1 MNSTTG
7 TRVRGGI
14 GQSVIRPDGIPK
26 VQGDFAFA
34 SDLQAEGMLWGAT
47 LRSPHPRARITKL
60 DIAPALAIAGVYAVL
75 THDDIPGRPTVG
87 QINPDR
93 PVLAQGEV
101 RYWGQP
107 IAITAAEDAETAR
120 RAAAAIVVEYEVLDP
135 LTDLV
140 EAQEKGEIFRHVR
153 ALRGSPD
160 RHGEVVVE
168 GYYEM
173 GTQDQA
179 ALGTEAGI
187 AFPDGEGGVDLFA
200 PSQWIHE
207 DHLQIVASLG
217 LRDEQVRVHPTGVG
231 GAFGSREDLSL
242 QVHLCLLAL
251 YTGRPVR
258 MVYDRQESFAGHV
271 HRHAA
276 RMWYRHEADLE
287 GKLIRVEAKLLL
299 DGGAYTETSPAVIA
313 NSVYFSIGPYRCPNV
328 SIDGY
333 AVRTNNPPSGAMR
346 GFGAV
351 QVCFAHEAQMDRLAA
366 EIGLDPLELRL
377 RNALGPGDQL
387 PTSGQVITEPLPT
400 VAVIDALRALP
411 VPPENV
417 SDDPIHLPG
426 GTGLTTAPDGVI
438 RGVGYALGIKNLAF
452 AEAFDDY
459 AEARVLLTPQGVEVH
474 TAAIEVGQGMVT
486 VLQQIARSV
495 LGTEHVAVLFDDT
508 SKIGSAGSTSASRQT
523 QMAGGAVYA
532 AAEAVRARALRQG
545 GGDDLDA
552 EGVWLDGSLVAT
564 LDVVLAAGPI
574 EEVVRFR
581 HPETEQPDE
590 NGQGNLH
597 ADFSVAAHRA
607 VVDVDPELGLVRV
620 VSIDT
625 AQDVGTV
632 LNPQS
637 VVGQIEG
644 GTMQGIGLA
653 IMEELIFDRGMVRNA
668 NFTDYLLPTFLDAP
682 PVVPILIEE
691 PGSWGPFGA
700 KGFAEL
706 PAISSTPAVVA
717 ALRAATGR
725 ALNRVPVRPEDI
737 ALSGGPVD
745 QAATRPRS

>member
-1 MNSTTG
+1 MTT
-7 TRVRGGI
+7 TTEAKVRGGI
-14 GQSVIRPDGIPK
+14 GQSVTRPDGIPK
-26 VQGDFAFA
+26 VQGAFAYA
-34 SDLQAEGMLWGAT
+34 SDLQDGRMLWGAT
-47 LRSPHPRARITKL
+47 RRSPHARARIKSI
-60 DIAPALAIAGVYAVL
+60 DIAPALAINGVLAVL
-75 THDDIPGRPTVG
+75 THEDVPGRPTVG

-93 PVLAQGEV
+93 PVLAGDEI

-107 IAITAAEDAETAR
+107 IAITAAEDVETAR
-120 RAAAAIVVEYEVLDP
+120 RAAAAIVIEYELLDP

-140 EAQEKGEIFRHVR
+140 EAQESGEVFRHVR
-153 ALRGSPD
+153 SQRGPLD
-160 RHGEVVVE
+160 AHGEVVVE

-187 AFPDGEGGVDLFA
+187 AFPDGEGGVDLYA

-207 DHLQIVASLG
+207 DHGQIVASLG

-258 MVYDRQESFAGHV
+258 MVYDRAESFAGHV

-276 RMWYRHEADLE
+276 RMWYRHEADRE
-287 GKLIRVEAKLLL
+287 GNLVRVESKLLL

-313 NSVYFSIGPYRCPNV
+313 NAVYFALGPYRCPTV
-328 SIDGY
+328 LVDGY

-351 QVCFAHEAQMDRLAA
+351 QTCFAHEAQMDKLAA
-366 EIGLDPLELRL
+366 ELDMDPLELRL
-377 RNALGPGDQL
+377 RNALGPGDRL
-387 PTSGQVITEPLPT
+387 PTSGQEITEPLPT
-400 VAVIDALRALP
+400 AAVIEALRALP
-411 VPPENV
+411 APDGEIV
-417 SDDPIHLPG
+417 DDPLHLPG
-426 GTGLTTAPDGVI
+426 GTGLTTAPTGVI
-438 RGVGYALGIKNLAF
+438 RGVGYAVGLKNLAF

-459 AEARVLLTPQGVEVH
+459 AEARVQLTPQGVEVH

-495 LGTEHVAVLFDDT
+495 LENEHVAVLFDDT

-532 AAEAVRARALRQG
+532 AAVAVRETALRQG
-545 GGDDLDA
+545 GGDHLDA
-552 EGVWLDGSLVAT
+552 AGVWRDGNLVTT
-564 LDVVLAAGPI
+564 LDDLCAAGPI
-574 EEVVRFR
+574 SEQVRFR
-581 HPETEQPDE
+581 HPETEEPDE

-597 ADFSVAAHRA
+597 VDFSVAAHRA

-620 VSIDT
+620 VSVDA

-632 LNPQS
+632 LNLQS

-644 GTMQGIGLA
+644 GTMQGVGLA
-653 IMEELIFDRGMVRNA
+653 VMEELIFDRGIVRNA
-668 NFTDYLLPTFLDAP
+668 NFTDYLLPTFVDAP
-682 PVVPILIEE
+682 PVTSILIEE

-700 KGFAEL
+700 KGFSEL
-706 PAISSTPAVVA
+706 PAISSAPAVVA
-717 ALRAATGR
+717 AIRAATGK

-737 ALSGGPVD
+737 AL
-745 QAATRPRS
+745 

>member
-1 MNSTTG
+1 MTSSTQI
-7 TRVRGGI
+7 RIRGGI
-14 GQSVIRPDGIPK
+14 GESVIRPDGIPK
-26 VQGDFAFA
+26 VQGGFAYA

-47 LRSPHPRARITKL
+47 RRSPHSRARIIRI
-60 DIAPALAIAGVYAVL
+60 DIAPALAIPGVYAVL
-75 THDDIPGRPTVG
+75 THDDVPGRPTVG

-93 PVLAQGEV
+93 PVLAGDEV
-101 RYWGQP
+101 RFWGQP
-107 IAITAAEDAETAR
+107 IAITAAEDLETAR
-120 RAAAAIVVEYEVLDP
+120 RAAEAIIVEYELLDP

-140 EAQEKGEIFRHVR
+140 EAQEQGEVFRHVR
-153 ALRGSPD
+153 SVRGSSGSE
-160 RHGEVVVE
+160 GEVVID

-187 AFPDGEGGVDLFA
+187 AFPDGEGGVDLYA

-207 DHLQIVASLG
+207 DHGQIVASLA
-217 LRDEQVRVHPTGVG
+217 LRDEQVRVHPAGVG

-251 YTGRPVR
+251 YTNRPVR

-276 RMWYRHEADLE
+276 RMWYRHVADRE
-287 GKLIRVEAKLLL
+287 GNLVRIEAKLLL

-313 NSVYFSIGPYRCPNV
+313 NAVYFAVGPYRCPNV
-328 SIDGY
+328 VIDGY

-351 QVCFAHEAQMDRLAA
+351 QTCFAHEAQMDRLAA
-366 EIGLDPLELRL
+366 KLGIDPLELRL
-377 RNALGPGDQL
+377 RNALGPGDEL

-400 VAVIDALRALP
+400 VEVIKSLQNLP
-411 VPPENV
+411 LPDMKII
-417 SDDPIHLPG
+417 DDPLHLPG
-426 GTGLTTAPDGVI
+426 GTGLTTD
-438 RGVGYALGIKNLAF
+438 RGRVVRGIGYAVGIKNLAF

-459 AEARVLLTPQGVEVH
+459 AEARVVITPQGVEVH

-495 LGTEHVAVLFDDT
+495 LGVEKVVVLFDDT
-508 SKIGSAGSTSASRQT
+508 SMIGSAGSTSASRQT
-523 QMAGGAVYA
+523 QMAGGAVYQA
-532 AAEAVRARALRQG
+532 ASEVRQTVLQSA
-545 GGDDLDA
+545 GGDDLDGR
-552 EGVWLDGSLVAT
+552 GVWRDGSLVAT
-564 LDVVLAAGPI
+564 W
-574 EEVVRFR
+574 EEVCASGSIERKVRFR
-581 HPETEQPDE
+581 HPDTEEGDE

-607 VVDVDPELGLVRV
+607 VVDVDLELGLVRV
-620 VSIDT
+620 VRIDA
-625 AQDVGTV
+625 AQDVGTA

-644 GTMQGIGLA
+644 GTMQGVGLA
-653 IMEELIFDRGMVRNA
+653 VMEELIFDQGIVRNA

-682 PVVPILIEE
+682 PVFPIVIEQ

-700 KGFAEL
+700 KGFSEL
-706 PAISSTPAVVA
+706 PTISSGPAVMA
-717 ALRAATGR
+717 AIRSATNK
-725 ALNRVPVRPEDI
+725 ALTRMPVRPEDI
-737 ALSGGPVD
+737 ALG
-745 QAATRPRS
+745 

>member
-1 MNSTTG
+1 MSTTTH

-14 GQSVIRPDGIPK
+14 GESVVRPDGIPK
-26 VQGDFAFA
+26 VQGGFAYA

-47 LRSPHPRARITKL
+47 RRSPHAHARIISI
-60 DIAPALAIAGVYAVL
+60 DIAPALAMAGVYAVL
-75 THDDIPGRPTVG
+75 THEDVPGRPTVG
-87 QINPDR
+87 QIDPDR
-93 PVLAQGEV
+93 PVLAGDEV

-107 IAITAAEDAETAR
+107 IAVTAAEDPETAR
-120 RAAAAIVVEYEVLDP
+120 RAAEAIVVEYDVLEP

-140 EAQEKGEIFRHVR
+140 EAQERGEVFRHVR
-153 ALRGSPD
+153 SIRGAAD
-160 RHGEVVVE
+160 ARGEVVVE

-187 AFPDGEGGVDLFA
+187 AFPDGEGGVDLYA

-207 DHLQIVASLG
+207 DHTQIVASLG
-217 LRDEQVRVHPTGVG
+217 LRDEQVRVYPAGVG

-251 YTGRPVR
+251 YTDRPVR

-276 RMWYRHEADLE
+276 RMWYRHETDTE
-287 GKLIRVEAKLLL
+287 GNLIRVEAKLLL

-313 NSVYFSIGPYRCPNV
+313 NAVYFAIGPYRCQNV
-328 SIDGY
+328 VIDGY

-351 QVCFAHEAQMDRLAA
+351 QTCFAHEAQMDKLAA
-366 EIGLDPLELRL
+366 EIGIDPLELRL

-387 PTSGQVITEPLPT
+387 PTSGQTITEPLPT
-400 VAVIDALRALP
+400 VAVIEALQALP
-411 VPPENV
+411 APG
-417 SDDPIHLPG
+417 SDMVEDPLHLPG
-426 GTGLTTAPDGVI
+426 GTGLTTTRASVI
-438 RGVGYALGIKNLAF
+438 RGVGYAVGLKNLAF

-459 AEARVLLTPQGVEVH
+459 AEARVVLTPQGTEVH
-474 TAAIEVGQGMVT
+474 TAAVEVGQGMVT
-486 VLQQIARSV
+486 VLQQIARTV
-495 LGTEHVAVLFDDT
+495 LGIEKVAVLFDDT

-523 QMAGGAVYA
+523 QMAGGAVFLA
-532 AAEAVRARALRQG
+532 ASAVRRAVLQRV
-545 GGDDLDA
+545 GGDDLNA
-552 EGVWLDGSLVAT
+552 QGVWRDGSLVAT
-564 LDVVLAAGPI
+564 LAEVCAAGPV
-574 EEVVRFR
+574 EEWVRFR
-581 HPETEQPDE
+581 HPDTEDPDE

-597 ADFSVAAHRA
+597 VDYSVAAHRA

-620 VSIDT
+620 VSIDA
-625 AQDVGTV
+625 AQDVGTA

-644 GTMQGIGLA
+644 GTMQGLGLA
-653 IMEELIFDRGMVRNA
+653 IMEELIFDKGIVRNA

-682 PVVPILIEE
+682 PVASIIIEE

-700 KGFAEL
+700 KGFSEL
-706 PAISSTPAVVA
+706 PTISSGPAVMA
-717 ALRAATGR
+717 AIRAATNR
-725 ALNRVPVRPEDI
+725 ALTRMPVRPEDI
-737 ALSGGPVD
+737 ALGG
-745 QAATRPRS
+745 S

>member
-1 MNSTTG
+1 MTSKTQ
-7 TRVRGGI
+7 TRIRGGI
-14 GQSVIRPDGIPK
+14 GSSVARPDGIPK
-26 VQGDFAFA
+26 VQGDFAYA

-47 LRSPHPRARITKL
+47 RRSPHPHARIITI
-60 DIAPALAIAGVYAVL
+60 DIAPALRIAGVHAVL
-75 THDDIPGRPTVG
+75 THDDVPGRPTVG
-87 QINPDR
+87 QIDPDR
-93 PVLAQGEV
+93 PVLASGEV

-107 IAITAAEDAETAR
+107 IAVTAAEDAETAR
-120 RAAAAIVVEYEVLDP
+120 RAAEAIVIEYEVLDP

-140 EAQEKGEIFRHVR
+140 EAQEQGDVFRRVR
-153 ALRGSPD
+153 VVRGDSNS
-160 RHGEVVVE
+160 HGEVVVD

-200 PSQWIHE
+200 PSQWIHV
-207 DHLQIVASLG
+207 DHEQIVASLG
-217 LRDEQVRVHPTGVG
+217 LRDEQVRIHPTGVG

-251 YTGRPVR
+251 YTDRPVR

-276 RMWYRHEADLE
+276 RMWYRHEADAE
-287 GKLIRVEAKLLL
+287 GNLVRVEAKLLL

-313 NSVYFSIGPYRCPNV
+313 NAVYFSIGPYRCPNV
-328 SIDGY
+328 IIDGY

-351 QVCFAHEAQMDRLAA
+351 QTCFGHEAQMDRLAA
-366 EIGLDPLELRL
+366 RIGIDPLELRL
-377 RNALGPGDQL
+377 RNALGPGNQL

-400 VAVIDALRALP
+400 AEVIRAIMTLP
-411 VPPENV
+411 SPAAGVL
-417 SDDPIHLPG
+417 DDPFHLPG
-426 GTGLTTAPDGVI
+426 GTGLTTPRDGVV
-438 RGVGYALGIKNLAF
+438 RGVGYAVGHKNLAF
-452 AEAFDDY
+452 AEGFDDY
-459 AEARVLLTPQGVEVH
+459 AEARVVLTPQGVEVH

-486 VLQQIARSV
+486 ILQQIARSV
-495 LGTEHVAVLFDDT
+495 LGLEHVAVLFDDT

-523 QMAGGAVYA
+523 QMAGGAVYQA
-532 AAEAVRARALRQG
+532 ASAVRRAALARVD
-545 GGDDLDA
+545 GDELDA
-552 EGVWLDGSLVAT
+552 QGVWRDGSLVAS
-564 LDVVLAAGPI
+564 LKDLCAAGPV
-574 EEVVRFR
+574 EESVRFR
-581 HPETEQPDE
+581 HPETEEPDE
-590 NGQGNLH
+590 NGQGNVH
-597 ADFSVAAHRA
+597 VDFCVAAHRA

-620 VSIDT
+620 VSIDA

-644 GTMQGIGLA
+644 GTMQGVGLA
-653 IMEELIFDRGMVRNA
+653 IMEELIFDRGIVRNA

-682 PVVPILIEE
+682 PVASILIEE

-700 KGFAEL
+700 KGFSEL
-706 PAISSTPAVVA
+706 PAISSAPAVVA
-717 ALRAATGR
+717 AIRAATGK
-725 ALNRVPVRPEDI
+725 ALTRVPVRPEDI
-737 ALSGGPVD
+737 ALGGPG
-745 QAATRPRS
+745 TIE

>member
-1 MNSTTG
+1 MTSTTE
-7 TRVRGGI
+7 TRIQGGI
-14 GQSVIRPDGIPK
+14 GQSVVRPDGIPK
-26 VQGDFAFA
+26 VQGDFAYA
-34 SDLQAEGMLWGAT
+34 SDLQDGAMLWGAT
-47 LRSPHPRARITKL
+47 RRSPHSHARITRI
-60 DIAPALAIAGVYAVL
+60 DIAPALAISGVFAVL
-75 THDDIPGRPTVG
+75 AHEDVPGRPTVG

-93 PVLAQGEV
+93 PVLAGDEV

-107 IAITAAEDAETAR
+107 IAVTAAEDIETAR
-120 RAAAAIVVEYEVLDP
+120 RAAAAIIVEYELLDP

-140 EAQEKGEIFRHVR
+140 DAQEQGEVFRHVR
-153 ALRGSPD
+153 SQRGDLD
-160 RHGEVVVE
+160 RHGNVVIE

-187 AFPDGEGGVDLFA
+187 AFPDTEGGVDLFA

-207 DHLQIVASLG
+207 DHGQIVASLG
-217 LRDEQVRVHPTGVG
+217 LRDDQVRVHPAGVG

-242 QVHLCLLAL
+242 QVHLCMLAL
-251 YTGRPVR
+251 HTGRPVR

-276 RMWYRHEADLE
+276 RMWYRHEADAE
-287 GKLIRVEAKLLL
+287 GNLVRVEAKLLL

-313 NSVYFSIGPYRCPNV
+313 NAVYFALGPYRCPTV
-328 SIDGY
+328 VIDGY

-351 QVCFAHEAQMDRLAA
+351 QTCFAHEAQMDRLAA
-366 EIGLDPLELRL
+366 ELGMDPLELRL
-377 RNALGPGDQL
+377 KNALRRGDQL

-400 VAVIDALRALP
+400 VEVIEALRALP
-411 VPPENV
+411 APTAEIV
-417 SDDPIHLPG
+417 DDPRHLPG
-426 GTGLTTAPDGVI
+426 GTGLTTTADRVL
-438 RGVGYALGIKNLAF
+438 RGVGYAVGLKNLAF

-459 AEARVLLTPQGVEVH
+459 AEARVVLTPQGAEVH

-508 SKIGSAGSTSASRQT
+508 SMIGSAGSTSASRQT

-532 AAEAVRARALRQG
+532 AAIAVRAAALQRG
-545 GGDDLDA
+545 AGDDLDA
-552 EGVWLDGSLVAT
+552 SGVWRDGSLVAT
-564 LDVVLAAGPI
+564 MEELCSAGPLD
-574 EEVVRFR
+574 ELVRFR
-581 HPETEQPDE
+581 HPETEEPDE
-590 NGQGNLH
+590 NGQGNVH
-597 ADFSVAAHRA
+597 VDFSVAAHRA

-620 VSIDT
+620 VSVDA

-644 GTMQGIGLA
+644 GTMQGVGLA
-653 IMEELIFDRGMVRNA
+653 VMEELIFDRGIVRNA

-700 KGFAEL
+700 KGFSEL
-706 PAISSTPAVVA
+706 PTISSAPAVVA
-717 ALRAATGR
+717 AIRAATGK

-737 ALSGGPVD
+737 AL
-745 QAATRPRS
+745 

>member
-1 MNSTTG
+1 MTSTTE
-7 TRVRGGI
+7 TRIHGGI
-14 GQSVIRPDGIPK
+14 GQSVARPDGIPK
-26 VQGDFAFA
+26 VQGDFAYA
-34 SDLQAEGMLWGAT
+34 SDLQDGAMLWGAT
-47 LRSPHPRARITKL
+47 RRSPHSHARITRI
-60 DIAPALAIAGVYAVL
+60 DIAPALSIAGVFAVL
-75 THDDIPGRPTVG
+75 THEDVPGRPTVG

-93 PVLAQGEV
+93 PVLAGEEV

-107 IAITAAEDAETAR
+107 IAVTAAEDIETAR
-120 RAAAAIVVEYEVLDP
+120 RAAAAIVVEYELLDP

-140 EAQEKGEIFRHVR
+140 VAQEQGEVFRHVR
-153 ALRGSPD
+153 SQRGDLD
-160 RHGEVVVE
+160 RHGDVVIE

-187 AFPDGEGGVDLFA
+187 AFPDTEGGVDLYA

-207 DHLQIVASLG
+207 DHSQIVASLG
-217 LRDEQVRVHPTGVG
+217 LRDDQVRVHPAGVG

-251 YTGRPVR
+251 HTGRPVR

-276 RMWYRHEADLE
+276 RMWYRHEADGE
-287 GKLIRVEAKLLL
+287 GNLVRVEAKLLL

-313 NSVYFSIGPYRCPNV
+313 NAVYFALGPYRCPTVVIN
-328 SIDGY
+328 GY

-351 QVCFAHEAQMDRLAA
+351 QTCFAHEAQMDKLAA
-366 EIGLDPLELRL
+366 ELGMDPLELRL
-377 RNALGPGDQL
+377 RNALGRGDQL
-387 PTSGQVITEPLPT
+387 PTSGQVISEPLPT
-400 VAVIDALRALP
+400 VAVIEALQALP
-411 VPPENV
+411 APSTTVI
-417 SDDPIHLPG
+417 DDPRHLPG
-426 GTGLTTAPDGVI
+426 GTGLTTTADRVL
-438 RGVGYALGIKNLAF
+438 RGVGYAVGLKNLAF

-459 AEARVLLTPQGVEVH
+459 AEARVVLTPQGVEVH
-474 TAAIEVGQGMVT
+474 TAAIEVGQGMIT

-508 SKIGSAGSTSASRQT
+508 SMIGSAGSTSASRQT

-532 AAEAVRARALRQG
+532 ASLAVRDAALQRS
-545 GGDDLDA
+545 GGDHLDA
-552 EGVWLDGSLVAT
+552 DGVWREGSLIAT
-564 LDVVLAAGPI
+564 LDDLCSAGPLA
-574 EEVVRFR
+574 ELVRFR
-581 HPETEQPDE
+581 HPETEEPDE

-620 VSIDT
+620 VSVDA

-644 GTMQGIGLA
+644 GTMQGVGLA
-653 IMEELIFDRGMVRNA
+653 IMEELLFDRGIVRNA

-682 PVVPILIEE
+682 PVTSHLIEE

-700 KGFAEL
+700 KGFSEL
-706 PAISSTPAVVA
+706 PAISSAPAVVA
-717 ALRAATGR
+717 AIRAATGK

-737 ALSGGPVD
+737 AL
-745 QAATRPRS
+745 

>member
-1 MNSTTG
+1 VT
-7 TRVRGGI
+7 
-14 GQSVIRPDGIPK
+14 RPDGIPK
-26 VQGDFAFA
+26 VQGGFAYA

-47 LRSPHPRARITKL
+47 RRSPHPHARITKI

-75 THDDIPGRPTVG
+75 THDDVPGRPTVG

-93 PVLAQGEV
+93 PVLAGSEV

-107 IAITAAEDAETAR
+107 IAITAAEDLDTAR
-120 RAAAAIVVEYEVLDP
+120 RAAEAIIIEYDVLEP

-140 EAQEKGEIFRHVR
+140 EAQERGEVFRHVR
-153 ALRGSPD
+153 SLRGD
-160 RHGEVVVE
+160 RATRGAVVIE

-187 AFPDGEGGVDLFA
+187 AFPDGEGGVDLYA

-207 DHLQIVASLG
+207 DHGQIVASLG
-217 LRDEQVRVHPTGVG
+217 LADEQVRVHPAGVG

-251 YTGRPVR
+251 YTDRPVR

-276 RMWYRHEADLE
+276 RMWYRHESDTD
-287 GKLIRVEAKLLL
+287 GNLIRVEAKLLL

-313 NSVYFSIGPYRCPNV
+313 NAVYFAIGPYRCPNV
-328 SIDGY
+328 AIDGY

-351 QVCFAHEAQMDRLAA
+351 QTCLGHEAQMDKLAA
-366 EIGLDPLELRL
+366 ELGIDPLELRL
-377 RNALGPGDQL
+377 RNALSPGDQL
-387 PTSGQVITEPLPT
+387 PTSGQTITEPLPT
-400 VAVIDALRALP
+400 VAVIEALKALP
-411 VPPENV
+411 APSAEIV
-417 SDDPIHLPG
+417 DDPLHLPG
-426 GTGLTTAPDGVI
+426 GTGLTSPRDGIV
-438 RGVGYALGIKNLAF
+438 RGVGYAVGLKNLAF

-459 AEARVLLTPQGVEVH
+459 AEARVVLNPQGVEVH

-486 VLQQIARSV
+486 VLAQIARSV
-495 LGTEHVAVLFDDT
+495 LGVEQVAVLFDDT

-523 QMAGGAVYA
+523 QMAGGAVFLA
-532 AAEAVRARALRQG
+532 ASGVRRTVLQRA

-552 EGVWLDGSLVAT
+552 QGVWREGSLISTIAEVC
-564 LDVVLAAGPI
+564 AAGPV
-574 EEVVRFR
+574 EEKVRFR
-581 HPETEQPDE
+581 HPDTEEPDE
-590 NGQGNLH
+590 NGQGDVH
-597 ADFSVAAHRA
+597 VDFSVAAHRA

-620 VSIDT
+620 VSIDA

-637 VVGQIEG
+637 VIGQIEG
-644 GTMQGIGLA
+644 GTMQGVGLA
-653 IMEELIFDRGMVRNA
+653 IMEELIFDQGIVRNA

-682 PVVPILIEE
+682 PVASILIEE

-700 KGFAEL
+700 KGFSEL
-706 PAISSTPAVVA
+706 PTISSGPAVMA
-717 ALRAATGR
+717 AIRAATGKPLTR
-725 ALNRVPVRPEDI
+725 MPVRPEDI
-737 ALSGGPVD
+737 ALD
-745 QAATRPRS
+745 AT

>member
-1 MNSTTG
+1 MTSTTE
-7 TRVRGGI
+7 TRIQGGI
-14 GQSVIRPDGIPK
+14 GQSVARPDGIPK
-26 VQGDFAFA
+26 VQGDFAYA
-34 SDLQAEGMLWGAT
+34 SDLQDGAMLWGAT
-47 LRSPHPRARITKL
+47 RRSPHSHARITRI
-60 DIAPALAIAGVYAVL
+60 DIAPALAIPGVFAVL
-75 THDDIPGRPTVG
+75 THEDVPGRPTVG

-93 PVLAQGEV
+93 PVLAGDEV

-107 IAITAAEDAETAR
+107 IAVTAAEDIETAR
-120 RAAAAIVVEYEVLDP
+120 RAAAAIVVEYELLDP

-140 EAQEKGEIFRHVR
+140 EAQEQGEVFRHVR
-153 ALRGSPD
+153 SQRGD
-160 RHGEVVVE
+160 LDAHGDVVVE

-187 AFPDGEGGVDLFA
+187 AFPDTEGGVDLFA

-207 DHLQIVASLG
+207 DHGQIVASLG
-217 LRDEQVRVHPTGVG
+217 LRDDQVRVHPAGVG

-251 YTGRPVR
+251 HTGRPVR

-276 RMWYRHEADLE
+276 RMWYRHEADQKGNLV
-287 GKLIRVEAKLLL
+287 RVEAQLLL

-313 NSVYFSIGPYRCPNV
+313 NAVYFAIGPYRCSTVVIN
-328 SIDGY
+328 GY

-351 QVCFAHEAQMDRLAA
+351 QTCFAHEAQMDRLAEA
-366 EIGLDPLELRL
+366 LGMDPLELRL
-377 RNALGPGDQL
+377 QNALGRGDRL

-400 VAVIDALRALP
+400 VEVIEALRALP
-411 VPPENV
+411 APSTTIV
-417 SDDPIHLPG
+417 DDARHLPG
-426 GTGLTTAPDGVI
+426 GTGLTTTADRVL
-438 RGVGYALGIKNLAF
+438 RGVGFAVGLKNLAF

-459 AEARVLLTPQGVEVH
+459 AEARVVLTPQGVEVH

-486 VLQQIARSV
+486 VLQQIACSV

-508 SKIGSAGSTSASRQT
+508 SMIGSAGSTSASRQT

-532 AAEAVRARALRQG
+532 AALAVRDAALEQG
-545 GGDDLDA
+545 GGDKLDGA
-552 EGVWLDGSLVAT
+552 GVWRDGSLVAT
-564 LDVVLAAGPI
+564 LEELCSTGPLQ
-574 EEVVRFR
+574 ELVRFR
-581 HPETEQPDE
+581 HPETEEPDE

-620 VSIDT
+620 VSVDA

-644 GTMQGIGLA
+644 GTMQGVGLA
-653 IMEELIFDRGMVRNA
+653 VMEELIFDRGIVQNA

-682 PVVPILIEE
+682 PVASILIEE

-700 KGFAEL
+700 KGFSEL
-706 PAISSTPAVVA
+706 PTISSAPAVVA
-717 ALRAATGR
+717 AIRAATGKT
-725 ALNRVPVRPEDI
+725 LNRVPVRPEDI
-737 ALSGGPVD
+737 AL
-745 QAATRPRS
+745 

>member
-1 MNSTTG
+1 MTSTTE
-7 TRVRGGI
+7 TRVHGGI
-14 GQSVIRPDGIPK
+14 GHSVARPDGVPK
-26 VQGDFAFA
+26 VQGDFAYA
-34 SDLQAEGMLWGAT
+34 SDLQDGAMLWGAT
-47 LRSPHPRARITKL
+47 RRSPHSHARITHI
-60 DIAPALAIAGVYAVL
+60 DIAPALAISGVFAVL
-75 THDDIPGRPTVG
+75 THDDVPGRPTVG

-93 PVLAQGEV
+93 PVLAGDEV

-107 IAITAAEDAETAR
+107 IAITAAEDIETAR
-120 RAAAAIVVEYEVLDP
+120 RAAAAIVVEYELLDP

-140 EAQEKGEIFRHVR
+140 EAQELGEVFRHVR
-153 ALRGSPD
+153 SQRGD
-160 RHGEVVVE
+160 LAAHGDVVVE

-187 AFPDGEGGVDLFA
+187 AFPDTEGGVDLFA

-207 DHLQIVASLG
+207 DHTQIVASLG
-217 LRDEQVRVHPTGVG
+217 LRDDQVRVHPAGVG

-276 RMWYRHEADLE
+276 RMWYRHEADRE
-287 GKLIRVEAKLLL
+287 GNLVRVEAKLLL

-313 NSVYFSIGPYRCPNV
+313 NAVYFSVGPYRCPTV
-328 SIDGY
+328 MIDGY

-351 QVCFAHEAQMDRLAA
+351 QTCFAHEAQMDRLAA
-366 EIGLDPLELRL
+366 ALNLDPLQFRL
-377 RNALGPGDQL
+377 HNALGRGDQL

-400 VAVIDALRALP
+400 VEVIAALQALP
-411 VPPENV
+411 APSMTVV
-417 SDDPIHLPG
+417 DDPRHLPG
-426 GTGLTTAPDGVI
+426 GTGLTTTADRVL
-438 RGVGYALGIKNLAF
+438 RGVGYAVGLKNLAF

-459 AEARVLLTPQGVEVH
+459 AEARVVITPQGVEVH

-508 SKIGSAGSTSASRQT
+508 SMIGSAGSTSASRQT

-532 AAEAVRARALRQG
+532 AALAVRKAALERG

-552 EGVWLDGSLVAT
+552 AGVWRDGSLVAT
-564 LDVVLAAGPI
+564 LDDLCSAGPL
-574 EEVVRFR
+574 EELVRFR
-581 HPETEQPDE
+581 HPETEEPDE
-590 NGQGNLH
+590 NGQGNVH
-597 ADFSVAAHRA
+597 VDFSVAAHRA

-620 VSIDT
+620 VSIDA
-625 AQDVGTV
+625 AQDLGTV

-644 GTMQGIGLA
+644 GTMQGVGLA
-653 IMEELIFDRGMVRNA
+653 VMEELIFDRGIVRNA

-682 PVVPILIEE
+682 PVASIFIEE

-700 KGFAEL
+700 KGFSEL
-706 PAISSTPAVVA
+706 PAISSAPAVVA
-717 ALRAATGR
+717 AIRAATGK
-725 ALNRVPVRPEDI
+725 ALTRVPVRPEDI
-737 ALSGGPVD
+737 AL
-745 QAATRPRS
+745 

>member
-1 MNSTTG
+1 MTSTTE
-7 TRVRGGI
+7 TRVHGGI
-14 GQSVIRPDGIPK
+14 GHSVARPDGVPK
-26 VQGDFAFA
+26 VQGDFAYA
-34 SDLQAEGMLWGAT
+34 SDLQDGAMLWGAT
-47 LRSPHPRARITKL
+47 RRSPHSHARITRI
-60 DIAPALAIAGVYAVL
+60 DIAPALAISGVFAVL
-75 THDDIPGRPTVG
+75 THEDVPGRPTVG

-93 PVLAQGEV
+93 PVLAGEEV

-107 IAITAAEDAETAR
+107 IAITAAEDIETAR
-120 RAAAAIVVEYEVLDP
+120 RAAAAIVVEYELLDP

-140 EAQEKGEIFRHVR
+140 DAQERGEVFRHVR
-153 ALRGSPD
+153 SQRGD
-160 RHGEVVVE
+160 LAARGDVVVE

-187 AFPDGEGGVDLFA
+187 AFPDTEGGVDLFA

-207 DHLQIVASLG
+207 DHSQIVASLG
-217 LRDEQVRVHPTGVG
+217 LRDDQVRVHPAGVG

-251 YTGRPVR
+251 HTGRPVR

-276 RMWYRHEADLE
+276 RMWYRHEADRE
-287 GKLIRVEAKLLL
+287 GNLVRVEAKLLL

-313 NSVYFSIGPYRCPNV
+313 NAVYFAIGPYRCPTV
-328 SIDGY
+328 MIDGY

-351 QVCFAHEAQMDRLAA
+351 QTCFAHEAQMDRLAA
-366 EIGLDPLELRL
+366 ALNLDPLQFRL
-377 RNALGPGDQL
+377 RNALGRGDQL

-400 VAVIDALRALP
+400 VEVIEALQALP
-411 VPPENV
+411 APSMTIV
-417 SDDPIHLPG
+417 DDPRHLPG
-426 GTGLTTAPDGVI
+426 GTGLTTTADRVL
-438 RGVGYALGIKNLAF
+438 RGVGYAVGLKNLAF

-459 AEARVLLTPQGVEVH
+459 AEARVVLTPQGVEVH

-508 SKIGSAGSTSASRQT
+508 SMIGSAGSTSASRQT

-532 AAEAVRARALRQG
+532 ASLAVRQAALERG

-552 EGVWLDGSLVAT
+552 AGVWREGSLVAT
-564 LDVVLAAGPI
+564 LDDLCSAGPI
-574 EEVVRFR
+574 EELVRFR
-581 HPETEQPDE
+581 HPETEEPDE

-597 ADFSVAAHRA
+597 VDFSVAAHRA

-620 VSIDT
+620 VSIDA
-625 AQDVGTV
+625 AQDLGTV

-644 GTMQGIGLA
+644 GTMQGVGLA
-653 IMEELIFDRGMVRNA
+653 VMEELIFDRGIVRNA

-682 PVVPILIEE
+682 PVASIFIEE

-700 KGFAEL
+700 KGFSEL
-706 PAISSTPAVVA
+706 PTISSAPAVVA
-717 ALRAATGR
+717 AIRAATGK
-725 ALNRVPVRPEDI
+725 ALTRVPVRPEDI
-737 ALSGGPVD
+737 AL
-745 QAATRPRS
+745 

>member
-1 MNSTTG
+1 MTSTTQ
-7 TRVRGGI
+7 TQIRGGI
-14 GQSVIRPDGIPK
+14 GESVTRPDGLPK
-26 VQGDFAFA
+26 VRGGFAYA
-34 SDLQAEGMLWGAT
+34 SDLSAEGMLWGAT
-47 LRSPHPRARITKL
+47 RRSPYPHANITKI

-75 THDDIPGRPTVG
+75 THEDVPGRPTVG
-87 QINPDR
+87 QINSDR
-93 PVLAQGEV
+93 PVLAGEEV

-107 IAITAAEDAETAR
+107 IAVTAAEDPETAR
-120 RAAAAIVVEYEVLDP
+120 RAAEAIIVEYEVLEP

-140 EAQEKGEIFRHVR
+140 EAQERGEVFRHLRSVR
-153 ALRGSPD
+153 GTADS
-160 RHGEVVVE
+160 HGEVVIE

-187 AFPDGEGGVDLFA
+187 AFPDGEGGVDLYA

-207 DHLQIVASLG
+207 DHGQIVASLG
-217 LRDEQVRVHPTGVG
+217 LHDEQVRVHPAGVG

-276 RMWYRHEADLE
+276 RMWYRHEADSKGNLV
-287 GKLIRVEAKLLL
+287 RVEAKLLL

-313 NSVYFSIGPYRCPNV
+313 NAVYFALGPYRCPNV
-328 SIDGY
+328 VIDGY

-351 QVCFAHEAQMDRLAA
+351 QTCLGHEAQMDRLAA
-366 EIGLDPLELRL
+366 ALGLDPLELRL

-387 PTSGQVITEPLPT
+387 PTSGQTITEPLPT
-400 VAVIDALRALP
+400 AGIIEALQALP
-411 VPPENV
+411 LPDQDVV
-417 SDDPIHLPG
+417 DDPLHLPG
-426 GTGLTTAPDGVI
+426 GTGLTTTRDGVV
-438 RGVGYALGIKNLAF
+438 RGVGFAVGLKNLAF

-459 AEARVLLTPQGVEVH
+459 AEARVVLTPQGVEVH
-474 TAAIEVGQGMVT
+474 TAAVEVGQGMVT

-495 LGTEHVAVLFDDT
+495 LGVEHVAVLFDDT

-523 QMAGGAVYA
+523 QMAGGAVFLA
-532 AAEAVRARALRQG
+532 ASAVRRAVLQRM
-545 GGDDLDA
+545 GGDELGA
-552 EGVWLDGSLVAT
+552 EGVWREGSLVAT
-564 LDVVLAAGPI
+564 MVEVCAAGSV
-574 EEVVRFR
+574 EEKVRFR
-581 HPETEQPDE
+581 HPDTEEPDE
-590 NGQGNLH
+590 NGQGDVH
-597 ADFSVAAHRA
+597 VDFSVAGHRA

-620 VSIDT
+620 VSIDA

-644 GTMQGIGLA
+644 GTMQGVGLA
-653 IMEELIFDRGMVRNA
+653 IMEELIFDQGIVRNA

-682 PVVPILIEE
+682 PVASILFEE

-700 KGFAEL
+700 KGFSEL
-706 PAISSTPAVVA
+706 PTISSGPAVMA
-717 ALRAATGR
+717 AIRAATGK
-725 ALNRVPVRPEDI
+725 ALNRMPVRPEDI
-737 ALSGGPVD
+737 ALD
-745 QAATRPRS
+745 

>member
-1 MNSTTG
+1 MTSTTE
-7 TRVRGGI
+7 TRVHGGI
-14 GQSVIRPDGIPK
+14 GQSVVRPDGVPK
-26 VQGDFAFA
+26 VKGDFAYA
-34 SDLQAEGMLWGAT
+34 SDLQDGAMLWGAT
-47 LRSPHPRARITKL
+47 RRSPHSHARITRI
-60 DIAPALAIAGVYAVL
+60 DIAPALAISGVLAVL
-75 THDDIPGRPTVG
+75 THQDVPGRPTVG

-93 PVLAQGEV
+93 PVLAGDEV

-107 IAITAAEDAETAR
+107 IAVTAAEDIETAR
-120 RAAAAIVVEYEVLDP
+120 RAAAAIVVEYELLDP

-140 EAQEKGEIFRHVR
+140 EAQERGEVFRHVR
-153 ALRGSPD
+153 SQRGD
-160 RHGEVVVE
+160 LAAHGDVVVE

-187 AFPDGEGGVDLFA
+187 AFPDTEGGVDLFA

-207 DHLQIVASLG
+207 DHGQIVASLG
-217 LRDEQVRVHPTGVG
+217 LRDDQVRVHPAGVG

-258 MVYDRQESFAGHV
+258 MVYDREESFAGHV

-276 RMWYRHEADLE
+276 RMWYRHEADRE
-287 GKLIRVEAKLLL
+287 GNLVRVDAKLLL

-313 NSVYFSIGPYRCPNV
+313 NAVYFSIGPYRCPTV
-328 SIDGY
+328 MIDGY

-351 QVCFAHEAQMDRLAA
+351 QTCFAHEAQMDRLATA
-366 EIGLDPLELRL
+366 LNLDPLEFRL
-377 RNALGPGDQL
+377 RNALRRGDQL
-387 PTSGQVITEPLPT
+387 PTSGQVMTEPLPT
-400 VAVIDALRALP
+400 VEVIEALRALP
-411 VPPENV
+411 VPSMTV
-417 SDDPIHLPG
+417 VDDPRHLPG
-426 GTGLTTAPDGVI
+426 GTGLTTTADRVL
-438 RGVGYALGIKNLAF
+438 RGVGYAVGLKNLAF

-459 AEARVLLTPQGVEVH
+459 AEARVVITPQGVEVH

-508 SKIGSAGSTSASRQT
+508 SMIGSAGSTSASRQT

-532 AAEAVRARALRQG
+532 AALAVREAALERG

-552 EGVWLDGSLVAT
+552 AGVWRDGSLVAT
-564 LDVVLAAGPI
+564 LDDLCSAGPL
-574 EEVVRFR
+574 EELVRFR
-581 HPETEQPDE
+581 HPETEEPDE

-597 ADFSVAAHRA
+597 VDFSVAAHRA

-620 VSIDT
+620 VSIDA

-644 GTMQGIGLA
+644 GTMQGVGLA
-653 IMEELIFDRGMVRNA
+653 VMEELIFDRGIVRNA

-682 PVVPILIEE
+682 PVASILIEE

-700 KGFAEL
+700 KGFSEL
-706 PAISSTPAVVA
+706 PAISSAPAVVA
-717 ALRAATGR
+717 AIRAATGK

-737 ALSGGPVD
+737 AL
-745 QAATRPRS
+745 

>member
-1 MNSTTG
+1 VTSVTETQI
-7 TRVRGGI
+7 RGGI
-14 GQSVIRPDGIPK
+14 GQSVARPDGIPK
-26 VQGDFAFA
+26 VQGDFAYA

-47 LRSPHPRARITKL
+47 LRSPHSHARISSI
-60 DIAPALAIAGVYAVL
+60 DIAPALAIAGVHAVL
-75 THDDIPGRPTVG
+75 TGDDVPGRPTVG
-87 QINPDR
+87 QIDADR
-93 PVLAQGEV
+93 PVLTGAEV

-107 IAITAAEDAETAR
+107 IAITAAEDPETAR
-120 RAAAAIVVEYEVLDP
+120 RAAEAILIEYEVLEP

-140 EAQEKGEIFRHVR
+140 EAQELGEVFRHVR
-153 ALRGSPD
+153 AVRGDPEM
-160 RHGEVVVE
+160 HGPIVTE

-200 PSQWIHE
+200 PSQWIHV
-207 DHLQIVASLG
+207 DHEQIVACLG
-217 LRDEQVRVHPTGVG
+217 LRDEQVRIHPTGVG

-251 YTGRPVR
+251 HTGRPVR

-276 RMWYRHEADLE
+276 RMWYRHEADAE
-287 GKLIRVEAKLLL
+287 GNLIRVDAKLLL

-313 NSVYFSIGPYRCPNV
+313 NAVYFAVGPYRCPNV
-328 SIDGY
+328 NIDGY

-351 QVCFAHEAQMDRLAA
+351 QTCFAHEAQMDRLAA
-366 EIGLDPLELRL
+366 QIAIDPLELRL
-377 RNALGPGDQL
+377 RNALGRGDSL
-387 PTSGQVITEPLPT
+387 ATSGQLITEPLPT
-400 VAVIDALRALP
+400 AEVIRSMMTLP
-411 VPPENV
+411 APSDIIV
-417 SDDPIHLPG
+417 DDPLHLPG
-426 GTGLTTAPDGVI
+426 GTGLTTGRDGVV
-438 RGVGYALGIKNLAF
+438 RGVGYAVGLKNLAF

-459 AEARVLLTPQGVEVH
+459 AEARVVLTPLGVEVH

-495 LGTEHVAVLFDDT
+495 LGIEHVAVLFDDT
-508 SKIGSAGSTSASRQT
+508 STIGSAGSTSASRQT
-523 QMAGGAVYA
+523 QMAGGAVLGA
-532 AAEAVRARALRQG
+532 ASEVRRAALQRV

-552 EGVWLDGSLVAT
+552 QGVWRDGSLVASLT
-564 LDVVLAAGPI
+564 EVCTAGPV
-574 EEVVRFR
+574 EETVRFR
-581 HPETEQPDE
+581 HPSTEEPDE

-620 VSIDT
+620 VSIDA
-625 AQDVGTV
+625 AQDVGRA
-632 LNPQS
+632 LNPQA
-637 VVGQIEG
+637 VIGQIEG

-653 IMEELIFDRGMVRNA
+653 VMEELIFDRGIVRNA

-682 PVVPILIEE
+682 PVSSILIEE

-700 KGFAEL
+700 KGFSEL

-717 ALRAATGR
+717 AIRAATGR
-725 ALNRVPVRPEDI
+725 ALTRVPVRPEDI
-737 ALSGGPVD
+737 SLGEL
-745 QAATRPRS
+745 

>member
-1 MNSTTG
+1 MSTTTR
-7 TRVRGGI
+7 TRVKGGI
-14 GQSVIRPDGIPK
+14 GESVTRPDGVPK
-26 VQGDFAFA
+26 VQGDFAYA

-47 LRSPHPRARITKL
+47 RRSPHPFARITAI
-60 DIAPALAIAGVYAVL
+60 DIAPALAIAGVFAVL
-75 THDDIPGRPTVG
+75 THDDVPGRPTVG
-87 QINPDR
+87 QIKPDR
-93 PVLAQGEV
+93 PVLAGGEV

-107 IAITAAEDAETAR
+107 IAITAAADAETAR
-120 RAAAAIVVEYEVLDP
+120 RAAAAIVIEYELLEP

-140 EAQEKGEIFRHVR
+140 KAQEQGEVFRHVR
-153 ALRGSPD
+153 SLRGEPD
-160 RHGEVVVE
+160 SHGEIVVE

-207 DHLQIVASLG
+207 DHGQIVASLG
-217 LRDEQVRVHPTGVG
+217 LRDEQVRVHPAGVG

-276 RMWYRHEADLE
+276 RMWYRHEADSQ
-287 GKLIRVEAKLLL
+287 GNLIRVEAKLLL

-313 NSVYFSIGPYRCPNV
+313 NAVYFSIGPYRCPNV
-328 SIDGY
+328 VIDGY

-351 QVCFAHEAQMDRLAA
+351 QTCFAYEAQMDRLAA
-366 EIGLDPLELRL
+366 EIGIDPLELRL

-400 VAVIDALRALP
+400 VEVINVLRALP
-411 VPPENV
+411 APDLDVI
-417 SDDPIHLPG
+417 DDPLHLPG
-426 GTGLTTAPDGVI
+426 GTGLTTTREGVV
-438 RGVGYALGIKNLAF
+438 RGVGYAVGLKNLAF

-459 AEARVLLTPQGVEVH
+459 AEARVVLTPQGVEVH

-495 LGTEHVAVLFDDT
+495 LGTEHVVVLFDDT
-508 SKIGSAGSTSASRQT
+508 SRIGSAGSTSASRQT
-523 QMAGGAVYA
+523 QMAGGAVFA
-532 AAEAVRARALRQG
+532 AASAVRRAALQRV
-545 GGDDLDA
+545 GGDDMDA
-552 EGVWLDGSLVAT
+552 QGVRRGGSLVAT
-564 LDVVLAAGPI
+564 VEDLCAAGPV
-574 EEVVRFR
+574 EETVRFR
-581 HPETEQPDE
+581 HPDTEEPDE

-597 ADFSVAAHRA
+597 VDFSVAAHRA

-620 VSIDT
+620 VSIDA
-625 AQDVGTV
+625 AQEVGTV

-644 GTMQGIGLA
+644 GTMQGLGLA
-653 IMEELIFDRGMVRNA
+653 IMEELIFDKGIVRNA

-682 PVVPILIEE
+682 PIASIVIEE
-691 PGSWGPFGA
+691 PGNWGPFGA
-700 KGFAEL
+700 KGFSEL
-706 PAISSTPAVVA
+706 PAISSGPAVMA
-717 ALRAATGR
+717 AIRAATNQPLTR
-725 ALNRVPVRPEDI
+725 MPVRPEDI
-737 ALSGGPVD
+737 ALSD
-745 QAATRPRS
+745 S